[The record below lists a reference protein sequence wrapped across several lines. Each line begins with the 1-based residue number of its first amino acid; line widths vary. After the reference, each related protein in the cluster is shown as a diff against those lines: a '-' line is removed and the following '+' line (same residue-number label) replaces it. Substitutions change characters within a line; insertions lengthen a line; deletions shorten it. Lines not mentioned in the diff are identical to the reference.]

1 MQVCNATEN
10 LPFIEMLRKTAMQYY
25 PDNIDVCMTAI
36 RIPGMSMAYFWRKIR
51 SFSYIHKEAS
61 VTCVKKNKNV
71 TNVMQ

>member
-1 MQVCNATEN
+1 
-10 LPFIEMLRKTAMQYY
+10 MQYY
-25 PDNIDVCMTAI
+25 PDNIDVYMTAI